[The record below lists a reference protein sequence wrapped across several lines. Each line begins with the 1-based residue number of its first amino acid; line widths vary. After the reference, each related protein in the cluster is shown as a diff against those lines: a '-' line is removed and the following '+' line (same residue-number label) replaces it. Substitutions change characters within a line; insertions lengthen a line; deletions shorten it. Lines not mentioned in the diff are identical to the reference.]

1 MLYRTVA
8 RVVTLAAM
16 SAALACSSNRPG
28 FGPRP
33 AAPPRLVVM
42 IVIDQLPEWAFERKQ
57 PHLTGLLRWAVDTGT
72 WMVGQH
78 PSVATLTAP
87 GHSLLGTGMP
97 PAYSGII
104 GNEWW
109 HRDLGKSL
117 KSVEAPNGD
126 RSTMWLRVP
135 GIADAMAQF
144 APTAKAVSIS
154 LKDRAALLPLGQHGG
169 TAVYYDAKNVAWAST
184 KPAPWVVQLNRDAP
198 IAARL
203 DYQWDVR
210 DPDSIAA
217 LSGGPDNAPGE
228 LGEKGFG
235 ATFPHRLRDTKDP
248 ADAIFATPLGN
259 ELVIEAA
266 KAAVVA
272 EYLGADEVPDY
283 LVVSFSAH
291 DYVAHGWGHESWEA
305 WDILLRLDTSLAEFK
320 KYLDAKVGAGQ
331 WSLLLTSDHGAA
343 PLPER
348 RMATGLAGARYA
360 YQHIIDA
367 AQAAATA
374 VLGEGSWVADAR
386 YPTLFV
392 SDATLAQPVQKRKAA
407 IEAMRT
413 AIAQLPGIAAA
424 HLTADVAG
432 HCETR
437 VAEALAL
444 CLALDPARSGEIV
457 FLPSEGT
464 VLHESDEAVATHHGS
479 QWSYDRL
486 VPVLVVAPGWLHS
499 DLPILPASARPVRS
513 VAMTQM
519 APTAAMWLGLPAD
532 VLRNAALPNAVVLST
547 PLQPN
552 DR

>member
-1 MLYRTVA
+1 MLYRTAA
-8 RVVTLAAM
+8 RIVPLAL
-16 SAALACSSNRPG
+16 SAALACSSNPPG
-28 FGPRP
+28 HGMRP

-42 IVIDQLPEWAFERKQ
+42 VVIDQLPEWAFERKQ
-57 PHLTGLLRWAVDTGT
+57 PHFTGMLRWAVDTGT
-72 WMVGQH
+72 WLVGQH

-97 PAYSGII
+97 SAYSGII

-135 GIADAMAQF
+135 GIADAMARF
-144 APTAKAVSIS
+144 TPTAKAVSIS
-154 LKDRAALLPLGQHGG
+154 LKDRAAMLPLGQQGG
-169 TAVYYDAKNVAWAST
+169 TAVYYDAKTVAWATT
-184 KPAPWVVQLNRDAP
+184 KPTPWVAQLNRAAP
-198 IAARL
+198 IADRFG
-203 DYQWDVR
+203 YQWDVR
-210 DPDSIAA
+210 NPDSIAA

-248 ADAIFATPLGN
+248 ADAVFATPLGN

-266 KAAVVA
+266 QAAVVA
-272 EYLGADEVPDY
+272 EHLGGDAVTDY

-305 WDILLRLDTSLAEFK
+305 WDILLRLDTTLAEFK
-320 KYLDAKVGAGQ
+320 KYLDTKVGAGQ
-331 WSLLLTSDHGAA
+331 WSLIVTSDHGAA

-348 RMATGLAGARYA
+348 RIAAGLTGQRYA
-360 YQHIIDA
+360 YQRIVDA
-367 AQAAATA
+367 AQAAALV

-392 SDATLAQPVQKRKAA
+392 SSALLAQPTPKRDAA
-407 IEAMRT
+407 LQAMRA
-413 AIAQLPGIAAA
+413 AIAQLPGIADA
-424 HLTADVAG
+424 HLTAEVAG

-437 VAEALAL
+437 VDEALAL
-444 CLALDPARSGEIV
+444 CLALDPSRSGEIV
-457 FLPSEGT
+457 FLPAEGT

-486 VPVLVVAPGWLHS
+486 VPAIIVAPGWLH
-499 DLPILPASARPVRS
+499 DALPTLPHAARPART
-513 VAMTQM
+513 VAMTQL
-519 APTAAMWLGLPAD
+519 APTVAMWLGLPID
-532 VLRNAALPNAVVLST
+532 VLRNPALPTTVVLST
-547 PLQPN
+547 PLQPAQH
-552 DR
+552 